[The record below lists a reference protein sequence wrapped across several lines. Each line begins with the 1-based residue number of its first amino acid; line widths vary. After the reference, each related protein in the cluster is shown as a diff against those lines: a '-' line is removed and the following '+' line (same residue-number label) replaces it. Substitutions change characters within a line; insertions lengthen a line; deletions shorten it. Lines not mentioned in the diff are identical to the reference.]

1 MTHSSLPQGTGV
13 LQHRAAR
20 ANILPVSSL
29 YWEQM
34 ASKIV
39 AGKELRERRM
49 KWQERWGLILCDSPV
64 LEQGSTFPAEEN
76 AIILGEENAVIPG
89 ALHPRALLSS
99 SQPAWRHFSCYFR
112 SSGLKTHR
120 DPFFS
125 CSPGLSQLIPRNEA
139 ESRREGEELT
149 EGCTG
154 SIASHCPHIGNRG
167 WECSP
172 TQTSL
177 QIFSV

>member
-1 MTHSSLPQGTGV
+1 MELFPSESNDSLLTPSGDWSPATQEPEPIFF
-13 LQHRAAR
+13 L
-20 ANILPVSSL
+20 VSSL

-125 CSPGLSQLIPRNEA
+125 CSPGLPQLIPRNGA
-139 ESRREGEELT
+139 ESRSKR
-149 EGCTG
+149 
-154 SIASHCPHIGNRG
+154 RG
-167 WECSP
+167 AHRGLHRKRS
-172 TQTSL
+172 
-177 QIFSV
+177 